1 MSDDT
6 RPCNTCGTPVAR
18 SYRIFPKYCS
28 DDCKP
33 RCSVEGCEG
42 PKRKRGWCASHYAQW
57 KRTGVDPVPFKY
69 KWAERTDCLFCGGPT
84 GEIQSRQF
92 CSGNCR
98 FWYYNETS
106 CSPRGSRAAEAKPA
120 KKRPTYTSCFFCRAN
135 YGEERFGKFCN
146 PVCRASFHKRGGPL
160 QETTNCVSCNVE
172 IDLASKGTNGR
183 RKRREVKLCPDC
195 RGAYQRYGASAKQLA
210 QRDGTDCA
218 LCGEPVDMSL
228 KRTESIMSPSVD
240 HIIPVSLGGG
250 HEESNLQLAH
260 LRCNIAK
267 SNRVMPVT

>member
-1 MSDDT
+1 MSNDT
-6 RPCNTCGTPVAR
+6 RPCNTCGTPVTR

-69 KWAERTDCLFCGGPT
+69 KWSERTECLVCGKPT
-84 GEIQSRQF
+84 EGTQYRQF
-92 CSGNCR
+92 CTANCR
-98 FWYYNETS
+98 YKYFYAPE
-106 CSPRGSRAAEAKPA
+106 RD
-120 KKRPTYTSCFFCRAN
+120 TYTSCEYCRTEYEN
-135 YGEERFGKFCN
+135 PLYSRFCN
-146 PVCRASFHKRGGPL
+146 PVCRAAFHKRGGPL
-160 QETTNCVSCNVE
+160 QESTNCTACGIE
-172 IDLASKGTNGR
+172 IDLARKGENGR
-183 RKRREVKLCPDC
+183 RKRREVKLCTEC

-218 LCGEPVDMSL
+218 LCGEPVNMSL